1 MKFLSLALA
10 LCASVMVGCAH
21 GPQAVSAPVPGG
33 ETRPR
38 HRPWPPIRWSS
49 ILHPFNWPRTRQ
61 PRPRPPDEPEEK
73 SEGDEDDFDYGMED
87 VPTAEQVT
95 IADPWEPF
103 NRAMFTF
110 NDRLYFWV
118 LKPVAE
124 GYSAV
129 LPEPARVSVGNFF
142 SNLRS
147 PIRLV
152 NCLLQANFIGAA
164 TELFRFMLNSTIGLA
179 GLFDPAGGEE
189 IGLVRQDEDFGQ
201 TLGSY
206 GVGQGFYIV
215 WPFLGPSS
223 PRDTVGMIGDYF
235 SYPISYLDPWY
246 VWIGRPGVPG
256 DQRHLSFDRRLR
268 GDQGSRHRSLPV
280 RPQCLHPVP
289 AEKGR
294 GEGRDDPAARP
305 GHPRCRHPGTRRR
318 TGGCSA
324 AVKSGE
330 VTEG

>member
-1 MKFLSLALA
+1 MKFLSLVLA
-10 LCASVMVGCAH
+10 LCATVMVGCAH
-21 GPQAVSAPVPGG
+21 GPQAASEPVRGAPATEAVASHSLEQHPAALQLAKD
-33 ETRPR
+33 ETTSPAAAG
-38 HRPWPPIRWSS
+38 
-49 ILHPFNWPRTRQ
+49 
-61 PRPRPPDEPEEK
+61 EPEET

-206 GVGQGFYIV
+206 GVGQGFFIV
-215 WPFLGPSS
+215 WPILGPSS

-246 VWIGRPGVPG
+246 VWIGVRGYQAINDTSLSIGDYEAILEAAIDPYLAVRNAYIQFRQKKVEERGTTIQRPGPDIPG
-256 DQRHLSFDRRLR
+256 AGTPAR
-268 GDQGSRHRSLPV
+268 GVGPGAA
-280 RPQCLHPVP
+280 PQQ
-289 AEKGR
+289 
-294 GEGRDDPAARP
+294 
-305 GHPRCRHPGTRRR
+305 
-318 TGGCSA
+318 
-324 AVKSGE
+324 
-330 VTEG
+330 

>member
-1 MKFLSLALA
+1 MKFLSIAIA
-10 LCASVMVGCAH
+10 ICAFVMVGCAH
-21 GPQAVSAPVPGG
+21 GPQAVSAPMAGA
-33 ETRPR
+33 ETPL
-38 HRPWPPIRWSS
+38 PSAPAVASYSS
-49 ILHPFNWPRTRQ
+49 EQHPATLQLAKDDSASPATA
-61 PRPRPPDEPEEK
+61 DEPEKNAEEK
-73 SEGDEDDFDYGMED
+73 AQGDEDDFDYGMED
-87 VPTAEQVT
+87 TPAAEQVT

-147 PIRLV
+147 PIRFA

-189 IGLVRQDEDFGQ
+189 IGLLRQDEDFGQ

-223 PRDTVGMIGDYF
+223 PRDTLGTVGDYF
-235 SYPISYLDPWY
+235 AYPISYLDPWY
-246 VWIGRPGVPG
+246 VWTAVRGYQAINDTSLSIGDYEAMKEAAIDPYLAIRNAYIQYRQKKVE
-256 DQRHLSFDRRLR
+256 
-268 GDQGSRHRSLPV
+268 
-280 RPQCLHPVP
+280 
-289 AEKGR
+289 EKGATIGKSQPDIPGAGTPAR
-294 GEGRDDPAARP
+294 GV
-305 GHPRCRHPGTRRR
+305 GH
-318 TGGCSA
+318 
-324 AVKSGE
+324 
-330 VTEG
+330 

>member
-1 MKFLSLALA
+1 MKFLPLALA
-10 LCASVMVGCAH
+10 LFASVLVGCAH
-21 GPQAVSAPVPGG
+21 GPQAVSAPMPGG
-33 ETRPR
+33 ET
-38 HRPWPPIRWSS
+38 PPPATPAVASYS
-49 ILHPFNWPRTRQ
+49 LEQHPASLQ
-61 PRPRPPDEPEEK
+61 LAKDEAASPATADAPEEK
-73 SEGDEDDFDYGMED
+73 AEGDEDDFDYGTED
-87 VPTAEQVT
+87 VPAAEQVT

-147 PIRLV
+147 PIRFV
-152 NCLLQANFIGAA
+152 NCVLQANFIGAA

-246 VWIGRPGVPG
+246 VWTRPSGDTRRSTTPLCRSATTRRSRKPPSIPTCPSAMPTSSTGRK
-256 DQRHLSFDRRLR
+256 RSRRGAR
-268 GDQGSRHRSLPV
+268 RSSG
-280 RPQCLHPVP
+280 P
-289 AEKGR
+289 AR
-294 GEGRDDPAARP
+294 
-305 GHPRCRHPGTRRR
+305 HPRCGTPARGVG
-318 TGGCSA
+318 TEA
-324 AVKSGE
+324 APQQ
-330 VTEG
+330 

>member
-1 MKFLSLALA
+1 MKFIPLALA
-10 LCASVMVGCAH
+10 LFASTLLGCAH
-21 GPQAVSAPVPGG
+21 GPQAVSAPTPGG
-33 ETRPR
+33 QTPLPVTPAVASYSLEQHPASLQLAKDETTLPVAAA
-38 HRPWPPIRWSS
+38 
-49 ILHPFNWPRTRQ
+49 
-61 PRPRPPDEPEEK
+61 EPEEK

-118 LKPVAE
+118 MKPVAE

-152 NCLLQANFIGAA
+152 NCLLQAHFIGAA

-189 IGLVRQDEDFGQ
+189 IGLMRQDEDFGQ
-201 TLGSY
+201 TLGFY

-246 VWIGRPGVPG
+246 AWLAVRGYQAINDTSLSIGDYEAIKEAAIDPYLAVRNAYIQFRQKKVEERGATIQRPGPDIPG
-256 DQRHLSFDRRLR
+256 AGTPAR
-268 GDQGSRHRSLPV
+268 GVGSQAA
-280 RPQCLHPVP
+280 PQQ
-289 AEKGR
+289 
-294 GEGRDDPAARP
+294 
-305 GHPRCRHPGTRRR
+305 
-318 TGGCSA
+318 
-324 AVKSGE
+324 
-330 VTEG
+330 

>member
-21 GPQAVSAPVPGG
+21 GPQAVSEPLLGAPATPAVASYSLEQHPASLQLARD
-33 ETRPR
+33 EAA
-38 HRPWPPIRWSS
+38 PPA
-49 ILHPFNWPRTRQ
+49 TAE
-61 PRPRPPDEPEEK
+61 EPEGK
-73 SEGDEDDFDYGMED
+73 AEGGEDDFDYGMED
-87 VPTAEQVT
+87 VPTAEQVE
-95 IADPWEPF
+95 IADPLEPF

-129 LPEPARVSVGNFF
+129 LPEPARVSVSNVF

-223 PRDTVGMIGDYF
+223 PRDTFGTVGDF
-235 SYPISYLDPWY
+235 FAYPLSYLNPWY
-246 VWIGRPGVPG
+246 VWTAVRGYQAINDTSLQIGDYEAMKEAAIDPYLAIRNAYIQYRQKKVEERGTIGKAEPDIPGLGTPA
-256 DQRHLSFDRRLR
+256 R
-268 GDQGSRHRSLPV
+268 GVGSEV
-280 RPQCLHPVP
+280 APQ
-289 AEKGR
+289 K
-294 GEGRDDPAARP
+294 
-305 GHPRCRHPGTRRR
+305 
-318 TGGCSA
+318 
-324 AVKSGE
+324 
-330 VTEG
+330 

>member
-1 MKFLSLALA
+1 MMRL
-10 LCASVMVGCAH
+10 LCALVVFATLVAGCAH
-21 GPQAVSAPVPGG
+21 GPPAGSAPGPAAEAPVTAVASYARGG
-33 ETRPR
+33 NLETLQVAAQQGEPAGT
-38 HRPWPPIRWSS
+38 PEGAA
-49 ILHPFNWPRTRQ
+49 
-61 PRPRPPDEPEEK
+61 DE
-73 SEGDEDDFDYGMED
+73 GAGEDDFDDGMMED
-87 VPTAEQVT
+87 VPAAEQVT

-129 LPEPARVSVGNFF
+129 VPEPARVSVGNFF

-147 PIRLV
+147 PIRFV
-152 NCLLQANFIGAA
+152 NCLLQAHFIGAA

-189 IGLVRQDEDFGQ
+189 IGLLRQDEDFGQ

-223 PRDTVGMIGDYF
+223 PRDTLGMIGDYF
-235 SYPISYLDPWY
+235 AYPISYLDPWY
-246 VWIGRPGVPG
+246 AWLAVRGYQAINDTSLQIGDYEAIKDAALDPYISIRNAYIQYRQKKVEERGTIGRSEPDIPGAGTPA
-256 DQRHLSFDRRLR
+256 RRLR
-268 GDQGSRHRSLPV
+268 P
-280 RPQCLHPVP
+280 
-289 AEKGR
+289 
-294 GEGRDDPAARP
+294 
-305 GHPRCRHPGTRRR
+305 
-318 TGGCSA
+318 
-324 AVKSGE
+324 
-330 VTEG
+330 

>member
-1 MKFLSLALA
+1 MKFLPLALA
-10 LCASVMVGCAH
+10 LFASVLVGCAH
-21 GPQAVSAPVPGG
+21 GPQAVSTPVLGG
-33 ETRPR
+33 ETQ
-38 HRPWPPIRWSS
+38 PPATPAVASYS
-49 ILHPFNWPRTRQ
+49 LEQHPASLQLAQNEATSPAT
-61 PRPRPPDEPEEK
+61 PEEPEEK
-73 SEGDEDDFDYGMED
+73 AEGDESDFDYGTED
-87 VPTAEQVT
+87 VPAAEQVT
-95 IADPWEPF
+95 IADPLEPF

-118 LKPVAE
+118 LKPVAQ

-152 NCLLQANFIGAA
+152 NCLLQAHFIGAA

-246 VWIGRPGVPG
+246 VWIGVRGYQAINDTSLSIGDYEAIKEAAIDPYLAVRNAYIQFRQKKVEERGATIQRPGPDIPG
-256 DQRHLSFDRRLR
+256 AGTPAR
-268 GDQGSRHRSLPV
+268 GVGSQAD
-280 RPQCLHPVP
+280 PQQ
-289 AEKGR
+289 
-294 GEGRDDPAARP
+294 
-305 GHPRCRHPGTRRR
+305 
-318 TGGCSA
+318 
-324 AVKSGE
+324 
-330 VTEG
+330 

>member
-1 MKFLSLALA
+1 MKFLSFALA
-10 LCASVMVGCAH
+10 LCALVMVGCAH
-21 GPQAVSAPVPGG
+21 GPQSVSEPVLGG
-33 ETRPR
+33 ETSAPA
-38 HRPWPPIRWSS
+38 PAVSS
-49 ILHPFNWPRTRQ
+49 SLEQHPASLQ
-61 PRPRPPDEPEEK
+61 QAKDEAASPAKEGEPGEK
-73 SEGDEDDFDYGMED
+73 SEDDESDFDYGMEEG
-87 VPTAEQVT
+87 PAAEQVT

-129 LPEPARVSVGNFF
+129 LPEPARVSVSNFF

-206 GVGQGFYIV
+206 GIGQGFYIV

-235 SYPISYLDPWY
+235 SYPISYLNPWY
-246 VWIGRPGVPG
+246 VWLGVRGYEAINDTSLQIGDYEAMKEAAIDPYLAIRNAYIQYRQKKVEERGTIGKAEPDIPGLGTPA
-256 DQRHLSFDRRLR
+256 R
-268 GDQGSRHRSLPV
+268 GVGSEIA
-280 RPQCLHPVP
+280 PQ
-289 AEKGR
+289 K
-294 GEGRDDPAARP
+294 
-305 GHPRCRHPGTRRR
+305 
-318 TGGCSA
+318 
-324 AVKSGE
+324 
-330 VTEG
+330 